1 MLLLGTMFRKGLNSY
16 PSSSSVL
23 DLASLLKLG
32 GNNLINSLVLVEGQ
46 NVTEET
52 LRGLSLGNAL
62 HLMVGSASEFGV
74 ILEITAESSNY
85 LANALIKINQV
96 SGVSGV
102 MILSLRNLH

>member
-52 LRGLSLGNAL
+52 LRGLSLGNAKQL
-62 HLMVGSASEFGV
+62 VVGRAPEFGM
-74 ILEITAESSNY
+74 ILHIAAESLDFFDKALREVARVPGVTGILT
-85 LANALIKINQV
+85 LA
-96 SGVSGV
+96 
-102 MILSLRNLH
+102 LRTTQ